1 MLRSRATTPLRRL
14 TRGAATDATS
24 VYFPS
29 LLRFGG
35 GCSTT
40 LPAAHEC
47 PSGQLAQS
55 AALVR
60 LVALPYLPLSQSR
73 ATDAPSVQ

>member
-1 MLRSRATTPLRRL
+1 MLRSKATTSIRRL

-24 VYFPS
+24 VYLPA

-40 LPAAHEC
+40 LPAA
-47 PSGQLAQS
+47 LAQFGLQRPMLGSLS
-55 AALVR
+55 APDQRIR
-60 LVALPYLPLSQSR
+60 LILSSR
-73 ATDAPSVQ
+73 V